1 MGLPLVSVLC
11 ITFNQEKYIAQ
22 TLDSLVSQKTNFPFE
37 VIVHDD
43 ASTDGTSRIIKEYEK
58 RHPNIIKPILQK
70 ENQYS
75 QGKLI
80 TQLCAPYLSGKYFA
94 ICEGDDFWLNDNKL
108 QIQFD
113 YMEDNPDC
121 SLCVHGVKKY
131 NNHKKKFEG
140 KIAPSSIERDFSL
153 EEILIEGGGLFGT
166 NSMFLRMDDYLL
178 PDEYLH
184 WGMGDYP
191 RYVYLASIGRVHYL
205 PGLYAAYRVGVEGSW
220 SDRTQKKKA
229 IYIEGLRRTADC
241 INGLYGVLDESYNQ
255 AIRKAAAIR
264 ETIALSEEGKWKE
277 ITQGEYSDCFKQ
289 YDLLFKIRLFV
300 RCKAPRITGYIL
312 GRK

>member
-1 MGLPLVSVLC
+1 MEFPLVSVLC
-11 ITFNQEKYIAQ
+11 ITFNQENYITQA
-22 TLDSLVSQKTNFPFE
+22 LESLVSQRTSFPYE

-43 ASTDGTSRIIKEYEK
+43 ASTDDTPRIIEEYARKYPE
-58 RHPNIIKPILQK
+58 IIKPILQK

-80 TQLCAPYLSGKYFA
+80 SQLCAPYLSGKYFA
-94 ICEGDDFWLNDNKL
+94 ICEGDDFWIDENKL

-113 YMEDNPDC
+113 YMENNPDC

-140 KIAPSSIERDFSL
+140 KIAPSSVERDFSL

-191 RYVYLASIGRVHYL
+191 RYVYLASVGRVHYL

-220 SDRTQKKKA
+220 SDRIQKDKRK
-229 IYIEGLRRTADC
+229 YIEGHRRTVRC
-241 INGLYGVLDESYNQ
+241 INGLKGVLDESHNQ
-255 AIRKAAAIR
+255 AIRKAAAVR
-264 ETIALSEEGKWKE
+264 ECAALSEEGKWKE
-277 ITQGEYSDCFKQ
+277 ITHGEYSDCFKQ
-289 YDLLFKIRLFV
+289 FDLLFRIRLFV